1 VYALGLQQFDA
12 GIASAGGILAVVLA
26 NVVAF
31 FMVRLMAR
39 NLQTR

>member
-1 VYALGLQQFDA
+1 
-12 GIASAGGILAVVLA
+12 LAVVLA